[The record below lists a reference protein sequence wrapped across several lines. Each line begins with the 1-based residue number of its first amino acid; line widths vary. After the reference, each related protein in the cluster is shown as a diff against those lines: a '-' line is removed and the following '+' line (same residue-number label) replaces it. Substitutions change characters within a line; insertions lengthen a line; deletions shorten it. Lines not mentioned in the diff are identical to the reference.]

1 MTVKPILL
9 AGNPVLRQ
17 RAKPIDPLTAV
28 QLVSDLRDTL
38 MDFRSKQGL
47 GRGIA
52 APQIGI
58 SQRAI
63 YVSMEGFEGELLNP
77 RITWRSEE
85 KLVTWDGCFS
95 FKAAFFAKVERPKE
109 IEVEYFD
116 VNGQRHTLKADLD
129 LSELLQ
135 HEIEHLDGILFI
147 DKIVRQGD
155 YLIMREEWER
165 MGRPS
170 KA

>member
-1 MTVKPILL
+1 MAVREIIL

-17 RAKPIDPLTAV
+17 KAKPIDPPTAV

-38 MDFRSKQGL
+38 ADFRSKHGL

-52 APQIGI
+52 APQIGVLH
-58 SQRAI
+58 RAI
-63 YVSMEGFEGELLNP
+63 YVSMEGFEGEMLNP
-77 RITWRSEE
+77 EIVWKSSET
-85 KLVTWDGCFS
+85 LVTWDGCFS

-116 VNGQRHTLKADLD
+116 LKGQRHTLNADLD